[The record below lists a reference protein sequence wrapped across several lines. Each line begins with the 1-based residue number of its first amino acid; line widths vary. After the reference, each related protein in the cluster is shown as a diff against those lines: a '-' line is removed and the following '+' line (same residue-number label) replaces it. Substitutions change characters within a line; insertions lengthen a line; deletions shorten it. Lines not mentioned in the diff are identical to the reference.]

1 MGCTYPYMKYDED
14 FFSKLLIGKTNLK
27 LVIWKKLR
35 AIQIQQYFDKSFE
48 EVYEEFLEG
57 EFRKLVHAKNAAED
71 LFENMDLKSGW
82 KRSTRDLEELKYEKA
97 RHVININRLEMF
109 TKLNLIH
116 GP

>member
-1 MGCTYPYMKYDED
+1 M
-14 FFSKLLIGKTNLK
+14 
-27 LVIWKKLR
+27 
-35 AIQIQQYFDKSFE
+35 
-48 EVYEEFLEG
+48 
-57 EFRKLVHAKNAAED
+57 HAKNAAED
-71 LFENMDLKSGW
+71 LFEQMELKSGW